1 MLDFGKYIKELLLE
15 HDCVILPGLGGFVA
29 NYRPASFD
37 PVKNTASPPSKHI
50 LFNQNLIHNDGLLYG
65 HVSARTG
72 YGYKDVQEMAL
83 SYIEGIAARIGEGLK
98 HDIEGLGYFFR
109 NTENQVQFSEEQ
121 GTNFLLESYGLPFI
135 QYHEIEVTPKPESY
149 RALSTEADPAGRQ
162 KRIRQLIYGAAAAC
176 ILAAIIIIPIRTTR
190 YYRVGMDIPGSDSFR
205 KEQISHSRQLGPAA
219 EQSSGTSSTGKRK
232 TLILPAFPEP
242 EFNIVVGSF
251 NDFGNARA
259 LRNQLVEEG
268 LNARILGTD
277 KGFFRVSAGTY
288 SFREEA
294 SRELAA
300 IRHDFGS
307 AWILSN

>member
-1 MLDFGKYIKELLLE
+1 MLDFGKYIRELLLE

-50 LFNQNLIHNDGLLYG
+50 LFNQNLIHNDGLLYA

-72 YGYKDVQEMAL
+72 YGYKDVQEMAR
-83 SYIEGIAARIGEGLK
+83 SYIEGIEGSIGEGLK

-109 NTENQVQFSEEQ
+109 NSENQIQFSEEK
-121 GTNFLLESYGLPFI
+121 GTNFLLESYGLPLI
-135 QYHEIEVTPKPESY
+135 QYHEIEATSKPESY
-149 RALSTEADPAGRQ
+149 RAFSVEADPAGRQ
-162 KRIRQLIYGAAAAC
+162 KRIRQLIYGTAAAC
-176 ILAAIIIIPIRTTR
+176 ILAAIIIIPIRTNR
-190 YYRVGMDIPGSDSFR
+190 YYRTGMDIPGYDSFR
-205 KEQISHSRQLGPAA
+205 KEQISHSRQLDLVT
-219 EQSSGTSSTGKRK
+219 EQASETGSTGKSM

-242 EFNIVVGSF
+242 EFDIVVGSF
-251 NDFGNARA
+251 KDFGNARA

-288 SFREEA
+288 SVREEA
-294 SRELAA
+294 SRELAT
-300 IRHDFGS
+300 IRHDYSS
-307 AWILSN
+307 AWIFSN